1 MTSVDDSF
9 RIAEMLAAGM
19 KCSHVLMTLALE
31 ARGETDPKLVRAM
44 SGLALGMGQG
54 FNCGALSAGCCV
66 LGLHAGRAREDEADD
81 PRFAAMLDD
90 FSGWFHTLAEKRWGG
105 IDCADIMKFDPAL
118 KAERCPALIAEVWDE
133 VVATLREKGLDPAA
147 ANPDAE
153 ETAP

>member
-9 RIAEMLAAGM
+9 RIAEMLASGL

-54 FNCGALSAGCCV
+54 FDCGTLSAGCCV

-90 FSGWFHTLAEKRWGG
+90 FSGWFHAMAEERWGG
-105 IDCADIMKFDPAL
+105 IDCADIMKFDPDL
-118 KAERCPALIAEVWDE
+118 KAQRCPALIAEVWDK
-133 VVATLREKGLDPAA
+133 VVETLREKGIDPAA
-147 ANPDAE
+147 PDPDGE
-153 ETAP
+153 ETTT